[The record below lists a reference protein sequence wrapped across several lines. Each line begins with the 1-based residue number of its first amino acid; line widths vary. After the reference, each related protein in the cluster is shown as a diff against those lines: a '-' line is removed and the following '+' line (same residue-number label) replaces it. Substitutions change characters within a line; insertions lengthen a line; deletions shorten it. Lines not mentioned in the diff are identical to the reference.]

1 MFSGTKTG
9 WELYEEFKSEFSPSA
24 VVALF
29 HQKLKYALPPI
40 YVYDKS
46 KVNRKYSCKLTY
58 ENEEWETELLYDRQ
72 KDAKNAIAK
81 VALKILTNRYPKLAV
96 SIQQILE
103 MRCKLGPKRL
113 LFGNGVHQMAKDIA
127 EKISR
132 PPSDIWL
139 DTQQPLTPYR
149 TLLADFMLNYNLGNP
164 VYVDIK
170 PPQSRLVGIKYINH
184 CDDVTISIAKTVAD
198 AATHSPPAAD
208 AYSGT
213 TKKGLLFYVSLIIG
227 KRKFNPSKGFEI
239 RPEAQDHVAAI
250 ALEILYKEIRLDEM
264 KIIRGKSIA
273 YQKSIG
279 RIPGDDDIFDY
290 DIPSYKYKFNDLGLP
305 VEVEVNDIGKEIDI
319 AKLEVRKMESMDCG
333 GQQPSLV
340 KEGGPSDHR
349 NQPSLVKEGGR
360 SDHRNQPS
368 LVKEG
373 RPSDHR
379 NQPSLVNEIRPSDP
393 SSLMEEGRQSGHRN
407 QSSLVSERRS
417 SDYKNRSSSVNKRRP
432 LYSPSL
438 VEKRSRFYH
447 RNQKDLPLFTKD
459 KVNKRIYFGDRSSL
473 VNKKHFDRRDQLSL
487 AKERRHLYRRKQS
500 TLVKER
506 RHFRGR
512 SSLVKEGRLSDYGNQ
527 STLEHKNQSS
537 LVSERRP
544 SDYEDRSSLVNKRI
558 HLDHSRCFSSKPF
571 IELIH
576 EFAAKTHVMKPR
588 YQIFEIK
595 DTDKLDKFYSKMFL
609 NGVEYTGRIRSNE
622 ILAKESV
629 IELIEI

>member
-1 MFSGTKTG
+1 MSSEKTSVLALKCARLKLRPNNVPDELPGRESEYKRIYGKVRSAIEQFSGCCICVSGQAGTGKTATVECVMDNLKKEVSEVSEMSFHLVKING
-9 WELYEEFKSEFSPSA
+9 MELNSPEELYTILWKQLTGVIVNSSDAKKLLDARFKAKSEP
-24 VVALF
+24 
-29 HQKLKYALPPI
+29 
-40 YVYDKS
+40 
-46 KVNRKYSCKLTY
+46 
-58 ENEEWETELLYDRQ
+58 
-72 KDAKNAIAK
+72 
-81 VALKILTNRYPKLAV
+81 
-96 SIQQILE
+96 
-103 MRCKLGPKRL
+103 
-113 LFGNGVHQMAKDIA
+113 
-127 EKISR
+127 
-132 PPSDIWL
+132 
-139 DTQQPLTPYR
+139 
-149 TLLADFMLNYNLGNP
+149 
-164 VYVDIK
+164 
-170 PPQSRLVGIKYINH
+170 
-184 CDDVTISIAKTVAD
+184 
-198 AATHSPPAAD
+198 
-208 AYSGT
+208 
-213 TKKGLLFYVSLIIG
+213 
-227 KRKFNPSKGFEI
+227 
-239 RPEAQDHVAAI
+239 
-250 ALEILYKEIRLDEM
+250 
-264 KIIRGKSIA
+264 
-273 YQKSIG
+273 
-279 RIPGDDDIFDY
+279 
-290 DIPSYKYKFNDLGLP
+290 
-305 VEVEVNDIGKEIDI
+305 
-319 AKLEVRKMESMDCG
+319 
-333 GQQPSLV
+333 
-340 KEGGPSDHR
+340 
-349 NQPSLVKEGGR
+349 
-360 SDHRNQPS
+360 
-368 LVKEG
+368 
-373 RPSDHR
+373 
-379 NQPSLVNEIRPSDP
+379 
-393 SSLMEEGRQSGHRN
+393 GHRN

-609 NGVEYTGRIRSNE
+609 NG
-622 ILAKESV
+622 
-629 IELIEI
+629 